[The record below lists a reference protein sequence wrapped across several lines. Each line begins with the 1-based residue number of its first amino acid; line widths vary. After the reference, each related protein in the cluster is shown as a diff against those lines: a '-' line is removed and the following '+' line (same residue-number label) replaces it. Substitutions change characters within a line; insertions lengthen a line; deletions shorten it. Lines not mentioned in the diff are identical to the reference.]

1 MNEII
6 IKAKDVSKSYGNV
19 KALDNVNFTVQR
31 GQILG
36 LLGPNGAGKTTL
48 LEAILGLTTYHGQL
62 SVFDLDPKKNRTKL
76 MERMCFIADVAILPE
91 WLEVSKALDFVEG
104 VHPKFDREKAL
115 EFLKTTE
122 IPLNKTIGTLSKG
135 MIVQLH
141 LALVMAI
148 DVDILVL
155 DEPTLGLDI
164 IYRKSFYQALL
175 NDYYDEQR
183 TIIVTTHQIEEIE
196 GLLTDLIMMNHGK
209 VMLHDSM
216 ENLMKTFLMV
226 TVRSDQADEVR
237 ALKPLLET
245 RRLNEIQF
253 LFQGQSAEA
262 LEKYGKISMPS
273 VSDIFLAKVK
283 GDA

>member
-209 VMLHDSM
+209 VILHDSM

>member
-1 MNEII
+1 VNEII

-62 SVFDLDPKKNRTKL
+62 SIFDLDPKKNRTKL

-104 VHPKFDREKAL
+104 VHPKFDRKKAL

-226 TVRSDQADEVR
+226 TARSDQADEVR